1 LKNEEIHGFVFLFK
15 YYWSNEIM
23 QDEEEVGYVVGM
35 REVHT
40 SCGGKSARKRLFVRL
55 KCE

>member
-1 LKNEEIHGFVFLFK
+1 
-15 YYWSNEIM
+15 M
-23 QDEEEVGYVVGM
+23 QDEEEVGNVAGM

-40 SCGGKSARKRLFVRL
+40 NCSGKSARKRLFVRL